1 MPQAGVPAHARRRS
15 ATPWWEELD
24 RDAFQFPTEYRV
36 KPARRAVAVAE
47 RPLSA
52 ADRTAAVAERPVAR
66 AARPVAAA
74 ERPVA
79 RTSRP
84 VAPGPRPVAAA
95 DRPVARAP
103 RPVAAADRP
112 VARAPRPV
120 AAAPRAVALTPRV
133 VEAAPQLARPS
144 APGRRTVTIRGRG
157 AERNLP
163 VARPT
168 LRRHERPGFRPDRA
182 ALWAVMLGLLLILVA
197 ATSAHAAI
205 LH

>member
-1 MPQAGVPAHARRRS
+1 MPQAGVSSRARRRS

-36 KPARRAVAVAE
+36 KPAPRAVARTGAE
-47 RPLSA
+47 RANGAEAPV
-52 ADRTAAVAERPVAR
+52 AVTERPVA
-66 AARPVAAA
+66 ATRPAAA
-74 ERPVA
+74 VIERPVA
-79 RTSRP
+79 TAPRTAATARPP
-84 VAPGPRPVAAA
+84 VAP
-95 DRPVARAP
+95 ARRMVP
-103 RPVAAADRP
+103 PS
-112 VARAPRPV
+112 
-120 AAAPRAVALTPRV
+120 AAAPVATGGGRV
-133 VEAAPQLARPS
+133 ADG
-144 APGRRTVTIRGRG
+144 GRRTVVIRGHG